1 MTEAMIRSK
10 NKPMTTLALSITSRT
25 FDSPCERPGACLPE
39 TDACS
44 TTIQLSAKPFWIFD
58 LDGTLT
64 LPVHDFDYIRREL
77 DIPATADIL
86 GYLDS
91 LSEADASRRHCRL
104 HEIEMEL
111 ARKAVP
117 SPGAAEAIARLHHAG
132 AQLGIV
138 TRNDREIALLTLDTI
153 GMGHYFTIENVLGRN
168 EAPPKPDPAGI
179 HQLLSC
185 WGADPGDAV
194 MVGDYLFDLQAGR
207 AAGTATIHV
216 GRPDGKSL
224 PEFTDLSLDTL
235 TDLMAFF

>member
-1 MTEAMIRSK
+1 MTILTPDR
-10 NKPMTTLALSITSRT
+10 TSRKLDT
-25 FDSPCERPGACLPE
+25 PGWQSAPCLPE
-39 TDACS
+39 TDTCC
-44 TTIQLSAKPFWIFD
+44 TTVQFSAKAFWIFD

-86 GYLDS
+86 VYLDS
-91 LSEADASRRHCRL
+91 LSGAEAARRHCRL

-117 SPGAAEAIARLHHAG
+117 SPGAAEAIARLHQAG
-132 AQLGIV
+132 AQLGIL
-138 TRNDREIALLTLDTI
+138 TRNDRDIALLTLDTI
-153 GMGHYFTIENVLGRN
+153 GIGHYFTIENVLGRN

-179 HQLLSC
+179 QQLLSC
-185 WGADPGDAV
+185 WGAAPEDAV

-216 GRPDGKSL
+216 GRPDGKSW
-224 PEFTDLSLDTL
+224 PEFTDLSLSTL
-235 TDLMAFF
+235 TELTIYFQ

>member
-1 MTEAMIRSK
+1 M
-10 NKPMTTLALSITSRT
+10 PTLTPNITSRT
-25 FDSPCERPGACLPE
+25 LDSSCEHSARCLPE
-39 TDACS
+39 ADACS
-44 TTIQLSAKPFWIFD
+44 TTVQLSAKPFWIFD

-86 GYLDS
+86 DYLDS
-91 LSEADASRRHCRL
+91 LSETDASWRHCRL

-111 ARKAVP
+111 ARKAMP

-132 AQLGIV
+132 AQLGMV
-138 TRNDREIALLTLDTI
+138 TRNDRDIALLTLDTI

-216 GRPDGKSL
+216 GRPDGKSW
-224 PEFTDLSLDTL
+224 PEFTDLSLATL
-235 TDLMAFF
+235 TDLMVFF

>member
-1 MTEAMIRSK
+1 
-10 NKPMTTLALSITSRT
+10 MTTLTRDITSRK
-25 FDSPCERPGACLPE
+25 FDTPGDRPAACLLE
-39 TDACS
+39 ADTCC
-44 TTIQLSAKPFWIFD
+44 TTVQFSAKTFWIFD

-77 DIPATADIL
+77 DVPATADIL

-91 LSEADASRRHCRL
+91 LPEAEASRRHYRL

-117 SPGAAEAIARLHHAG
+117 SPGAAEAITRLHQAG
-132 AQLGIV
+132 AQLGIL
-138 TRNDREIALLTLDTI
+138 TRNDRDIALLTLDTI
-153 GMGHYFTIENVLGRN
+153 GIGHYFTIENVLGRN

-185 WGADPGDAV
+185 WGADPEDAV

-216 GRPDGKSL
+216 GRPDGKSW
-224 PEFTDLSLDTL
+224 PEFADLSLATL
-235 TDLMAFF
+235 TDLMIFFQ

>member
-1 MTEAMIRSK
+1 MA
-10 NKPMTTLALSITSRT
+10 TLTPNITSRK
-25 FDSPCERPGACLPE
+25 PG
-39 TDACS
+39 TSGDQS
-44 TTIQLSAKPFWIFD
+44 TSYLFEADTCCTTVQFSAKPFWIFD

-86 GYLDS
+86 DYLDS
-91 LSEADASRRHCRL
+91 LSEAEAARRHCRL

-132 AQLGIV
+132 AQLGIL
-138 TRNDREIALLTLDTI
+138 TRNDRDIALLTLETI
-153 GMGHYFTIENVLGRN
+153 GIGRYFTSENVLGRN

-179 HQLLSC
+179 HRLLAS
-185 WGADPGDAV
+185 WGADPEDAV

-207 AAGTATIHV
+207 AAGTATIQV
-216 GRPDGKSL
+216 GRPDGKSW
-224 PEFTDLSLDTL
+224 PEFTDLSLATL
-235 TDLMAFF
+235 LDLVIFFQ